1 MIRIDLKMVVFGFL
15 TWFIPFGLA
24 FLFYTPEGEL
34 AIDIFL
40 FKTIMMLVGAVTG
53 ATLLVLYFKGI
64 ERNYLYKGVK
74 VGLVWFALNISMDLV
89 VLVPMSGMSIGSYF
103 AEIGLRYLIIPTMSI
118 AIGYVAEMK

>member
-24 FLFYTPEGEL
+24 YLFYTPEGEL

-53 ATLLVLYFKGI
+53 ATLLALYFKRL
-64 ERNYLYKGVK
+64 ERNYLYEGVK
-74 VGLVWFALNISMDLV
+74 VGLVWFALNIH
-89 VLVPMSGMSIGSYF
+89 PGSRGISAHVRHVDWIVF
-103 AEIGLRYLIIPTMSI
+103 RRNRIEISHI
-118 AIGYVAEMK
+118 AHDEHRDRICS

>member
-15 TWFIPFGLA
+15 TWLIPFGLA

-40 FKTIMMLVGAVTG
+40 FKTIMILVGAVTG
-53 ATLLVLYFKGI
+53 ATLLALYFKRL
-64 ERNYLYKGVK
+64 ERNYLYEGVK
-74 VGLVWFALNISMDLV
+74 VGLVWFALNIILDLV
-89 VLVPMSGMSIGSYF
+89 VLVPMSGMSIGAYF
-103 AEIGLRYLIIPTMSI
+103 AEIGLRYLILPTMSI